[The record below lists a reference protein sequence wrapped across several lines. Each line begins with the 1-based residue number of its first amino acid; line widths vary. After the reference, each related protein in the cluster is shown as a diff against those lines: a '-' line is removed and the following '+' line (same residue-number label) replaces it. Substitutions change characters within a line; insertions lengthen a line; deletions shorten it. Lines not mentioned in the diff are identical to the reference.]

1 MRRQGVGNAARSCH
15 PTPMENLG
23 FLLDAVV
30 ARLRELGAGL
40 EVLEEPEAIMT
51 LRPQE
56 LDDADSIVPV
66 GAAQDIPP
74 GVLAFW

>member
-1 MRRQGVGNAARSCH
+1 MRSCQ
-15 PTPMENLG
+15 PPPMENLG

>member
-1 MRRQGVGNAARSCH
+1 MRSCQ
-15 PTPMENLG
+15 PPPMENLG

-30 ARLRELGAGL
+30 ARLRELGAGPDGF
-40 EVLEEPEAIMT
+40 EVPEAT
-51 LRPQE
+51 VTRRLQE
-56 LDDADSIVPV
+56 FDDADSIVPV